1 MKVVNHRL
9 VQDNNTPVDF
19 HPSPNFTNQ
28 VIKPEYLI
36 IHYTAGRTAAAA
48 ISVLSTDR
56 GPNSVSAHIVI
67 GRDGAV
73 TQLVDFNKIAW
84 HAGISN
90 WEGRDGLN
98 KYSIGIEIDNAGKL
112 DKVGEEW
119 QSWFKMVVPPE
130 NVMEA
135 VHKNMPGKAYGWHTF
150 TPEQIDAVLEVGHA
164 LFAQYK
170 LLDVVGHDDIA
181 PSRKIDPGP
190 AFPMESVRARLTGRR
205 EETPVYF
212 EVTADELNIRKGPGT
227 EHDPI
232 PGSPLPQGAKVE
244 RLQVS
249 GNWWFVRVVPNIPAE
264 GTDME
269 GWVHSYFL
277 KRLPPA

>member
-19 HPSPNFTNQ
+19 RPSPNFTNQ
-28 VIKPEYLI
+28 VIKPEYLV
-36 IHYTAGRTAAAA
+36 IHYTAGRSAAAA

-67 GRDGAV
+67 GRDGAI

-119 QSWFKMVVPPE
+119 QSWFKMVVPAE
-130 NVMEA
+130 FVMEA
-135 VHKNMPGKAYGWHTF
+135 AHKNFPGKIWGWHTF
-150 TPEQIDAVLEVGHA
+150 TEEQITSALEVGHA
-164 LFAQYK
+164 LFAQYN

-190 AFPMESVRARLTGRR
+190 AFPMDSYRSRLTGRR
-205 EETPVYF
+205 EETPVLF
-212 EVTADELNIRKGPGT
+212 EVTADTLNLRRGPGT
-227 EHDPI
+227 EYDPPFI
-232 PGSPLPQGAKVE
+232 ELPKGTKVE
-244 RLQVS
+244 RLQIS
-249 GNWWFVRVVPNIPAE
+249 GNWWFVRVIPNPPAL
-264 GTDME
+264 GADLE

-277 KRLPPA
+277 KRVPS